1 MSMSFNFQLPAAL
14 VPTGESVCPLWSF
27 AARHW
32 LLLSSYWSPWWLLL
46 PIAGCPSTPAVP
58 SLFGTRDRFCG
69 RQFFHGP
76 RLGGWFQDDSSAL
89 LLLCAL
95 FLLWSHQ
102 LHLRSAGVG
111 PGGGGPWSAAD
122 LLCSVATLMHHLRQ
136 VFWITC
142 CSFYISIRC
151 FTLCFYAMEVASFL
165 KPHKW
170 PLLASEV
177 SSATSSP
184 LSAFT
189 ELKRVRP
196 CCGLDSG
203 FKGILWLVW
212 PSV

>member
-1 MSMSFNFQLPAAL
+1 MASSPNSRLFVYTSSPQPFWHQGQ
-14 VPTGESVCPLWSF
+14 VLWKTVF
-27 AARHW
+27 
-32 LLLSSYWSPWWLLL
+32 L
-46 PIAGCPSTPAVP
+46 
-58 SLFGTRDRFCG
+58 DRG
-69 RQFFHGP
+69 WG
-76 RLGGWFQDDSSAL
+76 GGWFQDDSSAL

-95 FLLWSHQ
+95 FLLWLHQ
-102 LHLRSAGVG
+102 LHLRSAGVD
-111 PGGGGPWSAAD
+111 PGGGGPWSAED
-122 LLCSVATLMHHLRQ
+122 LLCSVATFMNHLRQ

-142 CSFYISIRC
+142 CSFYISMCC
-151 FTLCFYAMEVASFL
+151 FTLYFYAMEVASFL

-177 SSATSSP
+177 SSAASSP

-203 FKGILWLVW
+203 FTGILWLVW